1 MSRRNRRA
9 QAPPLPRPETRE
21 LTVARVQDKYSEYP
35 SNGLTPVR
43 LAEIFREADTGD
55 VMRQMELFEE
65 MEEHDPHLF
74 SQLQTRKNAVTGLDF
89 EITAFGDEPRDKEIA
104 EFVEEQLNGIE
115 GMEDIETDLLDAI
128 GKGIAVSEIMW
139 GYDSGRVVVRE
150 IKNRHQKRF
159 FWDGVDDSFRCR
171 TDETPSGILLP
182 KNKFIIHKYKARS
195 GHPARA
201 GILRVVA
208 WMYLFKNYDI
218 KDWISFA
225 EVYGLPFRLGK
236 YAPGSSDE
244 EKRALMQALIQL
256 GADAAGI
263 IPEGAS
269 IEFVTTEKTSST
281 DLYERL
287 ARYCDEQISKAIL
300 GQTLTSDSG
309 GGSYAQSKTHN
320 EVRHDLTVA
329 DCKALAAT
337 LRRDLIRPLV
347 LFNFG
352 EEKRIPRIRFDCEED
367 EDLMQTANVV
377 GTLVEKTGLP
387 VPLSYLYKKF
397 SIPEPE
403 DGEAIATPSYY
414 AQQAAGPALP
424 LKAQP
429 RRYVALK
436 GDGPGT
442 QEHIDRVT
450 AAALKR
456 GAKSWRKAFAPVLAL
471 LEQAESL
478 EQLRDTLEDEDA
490 VAELYAS
497 MDVSEVEDLLQKVMT
512 LADLEGRS
520 LERER
525 D

>member
-1 MSRRNRRA
+1 
-9 QAPPLPRPETRE
+9 
-21 LTVARVQDKYSEYP
+21 
-35 SNGLTPVR
+35 
-43 LAEIFREADTGD
+43 
-55 VMRQMELFEE
+55 
-65 MEEHDPHLF
+65 
-74 SQLQTRKNAVTGLDF
+74 
-89 EITAFGDEPRDKEIA
+89 
-104 EFVEEQLNGIE
+104 
-115 GMEDIETDLLDAI
+115 
-128 GKGIAVSEIMW
+128 
-139 GYDSGRVVVRE
+139 
-150 IKNRHQKRF
+150 
-159 FWDGVDDSFRCR
+159 
-171 TDETPSGILLP
+171 
-182 KNKFIIHKYKARS
+182 
-195 GHPARA
+195 
-201 GILRVVA
+201 
-208 WMYLFKNYDI
+208 MYLFKNYDI

-329 DCKALAAT
+329 DCKSLAAT

-352 EEKRIPRIRFDCEED
+352 EEMRIPRIRFDCEED

-403 DGEAIATPSYY
+403 DGEAIATPSY
-414 AQQAAGPALP
+414 AQQAAGPVLP
-424 LKAQP
+424 FKAQP

-436 GDGPGT
+436 GGGPGT

-520 LERER
+520 LEHER

>member
-43 LAEIFREADTGD
+43 LAAIFREADTGD

-269 IEFVTTEKTSST
+269 IEFVTAEKTSST

-329 DCKALAAT
+329 DCKALLNAP
-337 LRRDLIRPLV
+337 LRSLVVVIIQFDSDKPPPGFLGSDQSGAGSGEGVENEIAGLGDCGDKVRQQRDRLLCWVDHLIGMELPV
-347 LFNFG
+347 G
-352 EEKRIPRIRFDCEED
+352 D
-367 EDLMQTANVV
+367 EVV
-377 GTLVEKTGLP
+377 GP
-387 VPLSYLYKKF
+387 V
-397 SIPEPE
+397 
-403 DGEAIATPSYY
+403 
-414 AQQAAGPALP
+414 
-424 LKAQP
+424 
-429 RRYVALK
+429 
-436 GDGPGT
+436 
-442 QEHIDRVT
+442 
-450 AAALKR
+450 
-456 GAKSWRKAFAPVLAL
+456 SW
-471 LEQAESL
+471 E
-478 EQLRDTLEDEDA
+478 
-490 VAELYAS
+490 AELS
-497 MDVSEVEDLLQKVMT
+497 LHRENDVLMGRGELRLTVSHAVLHLVPDDLAFDHET
-512 LADLEGRS
+512 C
-520 LERER
+520 
-525 D
+525 

>member
-1 MSRRNRRA
+1 MSRSKRRA

-43 LAEIFREADTGD
+43 LAAIFREADTGD

-269 IEFVTTEKTSST
+269 IEFVTAEKTSST

-424 LKAQP
+424 FKAQP

-436 GDGPGT
+436 GGGPGT

>member
-1 MSRRNRRA
+1 M
-9 QAPPLPRPETRE
+9 
-21 LTVARVQDKYSEYP
+21 
-35 SNGLTPVR
+35 
-43 LAEIFREADTGD
+43 
-55 VMRQMELFEE
+55 
-65 MEEHDPHLF
+65 
-74 SQLQTRKNAVTGLDF
+74 
-89 EITAFGDEPRDKEIA
+89 
-104 EFVEEQLNGIE
+104 
-115 GMEDIETDLLDAI
+115 
-128 GKGIAVSEIMW
+128 
-139 GYDSGRVVVRE
+139 
-150 IKNRHQKRF
+150 
-159 FWDGVDDSFRCR
+159 
-171 TDETPSGILLP
+171 
-182 KNKFIIHKYKARS
+182 
-195 GHPARA
+195 
-201 GILRVVA
+201 
-208 WMYLFKNYDI
+208 
-218 KDWISFA
+218 
-225 EVYGLPFRLGK
+225 YGLPFRLGK

-403 DGEAIATPSYY
+403 DGEAIATPSY

-424 LKAQP
+424 FKAQP

-436 GDGPGT
+436 GGGPGT

-450 AAALKR
+450 AAALRR

-520 LERER
+520 LEHAR